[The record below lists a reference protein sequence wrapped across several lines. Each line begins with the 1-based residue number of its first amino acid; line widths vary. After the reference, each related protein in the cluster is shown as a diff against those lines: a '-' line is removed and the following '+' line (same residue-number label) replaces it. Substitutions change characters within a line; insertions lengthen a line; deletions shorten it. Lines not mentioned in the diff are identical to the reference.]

1 MTLKEWWYVFLFWG
15 QSLMFLSG
23 EANHYL
29 ILWVSIT
36 APHGT
41 TCSSQPGCG
50 QALPGMGGCTHAQNI
65 SHSPYLT
72 YLSSHVCPHMSVHSV
87 TWPLHVIMTLTASN
101 WCMCAVRLSKHWLS
115 SEMRAEDL
123 QLLWLA
129 WLQDMESVLIIASLQ
144 PRMILGC
151 FSGL

>member
-1 MTLKEWWYVFLFWG
+1 MVCVPILRSIIDVLIWRG
-15 QSLMFLSG
+15 QSL
-23 EANHYL
+23 
-29 ILWVSIT
+29 
-36 APHGT
+36 
-41 TCSSQPGCG
+41 
-50 QALPGMGGCTHAQNI
+50 
-65 SHSPYLT
+65 PYLVSVNHRT
-72 YLSSHVCPHMSVHSV
+72 TWHHLFFPARMWSGSAWNGWVYPCSEYITFPIPHISILTCLSSHVCPQ
-87 TWPLHVIMTLTASN
+87 TWPLHVIMTLTANN